1 MNYSN
6 YTPQYIDYH
15 KIIDFMRSVQLASPR
30 LQSFGHGDI
39 VYFSQTLTGGTATYP
54 YMFVTPMNVSYA
66 ENTTQY
72 QLNVIFGDIVNTDLS
87 NEIDVVSD
95 MSLEARNLLSQIW
108 RGSLFNDIA
117 DVQLPTN
124 AVPFLERF
132 NDHVG
137 GVSLD
142 LVITVM
148 EDMNACPMYD
158 LPVPTE
164 TPICE
169 TPTPTPDPTP
179 TSTTTSTPTPTTTPT
194 TTPTPDP
201 TPTSTTTPTPTTTPG
216 PSFDV
221 DAAAYLDAV
230 ILTGGTLDA
239 TISAATNTLF
249 TELKNEGIY
258 NELLA
263 FYPSIGATSGSTSL
277 NGIRTNS
284 QFDIV
289 WTLPQNMIFNYSGAS
304 GNGSNTGGNTNILVN
319 TDLTLGNRHMCFYS
333 TGDRGL
339 APSGYEIG
347 GGNGINNV
355 LIVSYN
361 GTTGYYSFNGYK
373 TYSNTSPTGFY
384 YTQISGNTSMIGYKN
399 GVEVINTTSTDI
411 GASVYTG
418 VLSDNRIGTPSFQ
431 VTESSDK
438 TMAWASFGNDL
449 TLSQITAYENIIN
462 TFQTTLGRNT
472 Y

>member
-1 MNYSN
+1 MNYAN

-169 TPTPTPDPTP
+169 TPTPTPDPT
-179 TSTTTSTPTPTTTPT
+179 TTPT
-194 TTPTPDP
+194 TTPTQQHP
-201 TPTSTTTPTPTTTPG
+201 PTSTPNETPTNTPTNTGTPTNTPTPTNAASITYVTNSYYLGFQSSYTFSGVSIGGPGLIVIPLNFTT
-216 PSFDV
+216 SFGLQSISSV
-221 DAAAYLDAV
+221 LVNGAS
-230 ILTGGTLDA
+230 A
-239 TISAATNTLF
+239 TIAIQINNGGGGIEEGSALAYIRVNSGTTADIQVNFTGNADQLGIATYRILNNISDTPIQSVSAIGV
-249 TELKNEGIY
+249 N
-258 NELLA
+258 
-263 FYPSIGATSGSTSL
+263 PSVSFSGSQTNSLIIATS
-277 NGIRTNS
+277 TNS
-284 QFDIV
+284 ANTSF
-289 WTLPQNMIFNYSGAS
+289 SGVSTDYTRSMTAVGTRYAKS
-304 GNGSNTGGNTNILVN
+304 GNIITNI
-319 TDLTLGNRHMCFYS
+319 
-333 TGDRGL
+333 
-339 APSGYEIG
+339 SGSYNIS
-347 GGNGINNV
+347 
-355 LIVSYN
+355 IVSAPV
-361 GTTGYYSFNGYK
+361 GAPLCSSFW
-373 TYSNTSPTGFY
+373 
-384 YTQISGNTSMIGYKN
+384 I
-399 GVEVINTTSTDI
+399 
-411 GASVYTG
+411 
-418 VLSDNRIGTPSFQ
+418 
-431 VTESSDK
+431 
-438 TMAWASFGNDL
+438 
-449 TLSQITAYENIIN
+449 
-462 TFQTTLGRNT
+462 
-472 Y
+472 

>member
-1 MNYSN
+1 MNYAN

-54 YMFVTPMNVSYA
+54 YMFVTPMNISYS

-72 QLNVIFGDIVNTDLS
+72 QLNVIFGDIVNTDLT

-169 TPTPTPDPTP
+169 TPTPTPEPE
-179 TSTTTSTPTPTTTPT
+179 PTPTTTPT
-194 TTPTPDP
+194 NTATPTVTPTNTSTPTETPTNTPTPSSPAVYSTAGVVSSQLCGVDIISGGTFTITYSGNPYSLSTIYSADTLSTLIPIQQPAPGVSYTFDFTIDP
-201 TPTSTTTPTPTTTPG
+201 DYELCDIYGFGLFNKMQVIVGPSVGTLVWSSTTR
-216 PSFDV
+216 F
-221 DAAAYLDAV
+221 
-230 ILTGGTLDA
+230 
-239 TISAATNTLF
+239 
-249 TELKNEGIY
+249 
-258 NELLA
+258 
-263 FYPSIGATSGSTSL
+263 
-277 NGIRTNS
+277 
-284 QFDIV
+284 
-289 WTLPQNMIFNYSGAS
+289 YSGA
-304 GNGSNTGGNTNILVN
+304 TLVFQDTNDLITQQSSPYNAYGQTYTVN
-319 TDLTLGNRHMCFYS
+319 LS
-333 TGDRGL
+333 
-339 APSGYEIG
+339 
-347 GGNGINNV
+347 
-355 LIVSYN
+355 VSYSN
-361 GTTGYYSFNGYK
+361 AAVFGVTQYK
-373 TYSNTSPTGFY
+373 LQAENADFIQTEG
-384 YTQISGNTSMIGYKN
+384 GDD
-399 GVEVINTTSTDI
+399 INI
-411 GASVYTG
+411 QY
-418 VLSDNRIGTPSFQ
+418 
-431 VTESSDK
+431 
-438 TMAWASFGNDL
+438 
-449 TLSQITAYENIIN
+449 
-462 TFQTTLGRNT
+462 
-472 Y
+472 